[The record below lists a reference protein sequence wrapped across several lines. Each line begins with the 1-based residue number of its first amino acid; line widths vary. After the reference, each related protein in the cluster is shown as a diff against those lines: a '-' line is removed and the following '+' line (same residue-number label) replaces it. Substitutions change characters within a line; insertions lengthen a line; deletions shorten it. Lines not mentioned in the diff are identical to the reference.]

1 MNQLHLIKTENGFNK
16 AQSFI
21 STDDKLLLIEESVYL
36 GIEKPSSIQKEN
48 IFLLLED
55 LDLRGL
61 LDLIEKY
68 NFNIVRYKDMVD
80 MVVEAQKTITWF

>member
-1 MNQLHLIKTENGFNK
+1 MGQLHLIKTENGFNK
-16 AQSFI
+16 AQNFVSKG
-21 STDDKLLLIEESVYL
+21 DELLLIEESVYL

-68 NFNIVRYKDMVD
+68 NFNIVSYQDMVKI
-80 MVVEAQKTITWF
+80 VAEAQKTITWF